1 MIKSGRSPAAQ
12 KLLHAN
18 SGMDPAWDAAIQR
31 AGLLRVQDTHE
42 LFSAVETLSH
52 MRPLRGEKLMI
63 VSNGAAPAALALDEL
78 WLRNGKLAT
87 LSEETRDALRQ
98 ALPVGVEIANPLD
111 LRDDASSEH
120 YQRAVN
126 VLLNSQDY
134 DALLMI
140 HSPSAAAPGT
150 ESALALIDALKHHP
164 RGKYVTVL
172 TNWCGEFSSQEAR
185 RLFSDAGLP
194 TYRTPEGTI
203 TAFMHMVEYRRNQKQ
218 LRETPVLPDSLT
230 ANTSEAHALLQ
241 QAIEDGATTLD
252 THEVSP
258 VLRAYGIHTLPTRIA
273 ADSAEA
279 VHIAEQIGYP
289 VALKLRSPDIP
300 HKSEVQGSCS
310 ICVPPPRC
318 SRLQMR

>member
-1 MIKSGRSPAAQ
+1 
-12 KLLHAN
+12 
-18 SGMDPAWDAAIQR
+18 
-31 AGLLRVQDTHE
+31 
-42 LFSAVETLSH
+42 
-52 MRPLRGEKLMI
+52 MI

-78 WLRNGKLAT
+78 WLRNGKLAA

-134 DALLMI
+134 DALLVI

-185 RLFSDAGLP
+185 RLFSDAGL
-194 TYRTPEGTI
+194 
-203 TAFMHMVEYRRNQKQ
+203 
-218 LRETPVLPDSLT
+218 
-230 ANTSEAHALLQ
+230 
-241 QAIEDGATTLD
+241 
-252 THEVSP
+252 
-258 VLRAYGIHTLPTRIA
+258 LPTVRRRA
-273 ADSAEA
+273 
-279 VHIAEQIGYP
+279 
-289 VALKLRSPDIP
+289 RSPLLCIWWNT
-300 HKSEVQGSCS
+300 VATRNNCARR
-310 ICVPPPRC
+310 RC
-318 SRLQMR
+318 YQTP

>member
-134 DALLMI
+134 DALLVI

-150 ESALALIDALKHHP
+150 ESA
-164 RGKYVTVL
+164 
-172 TNWCGEFSSQEAR
+172 
-185 RLFSDAGLP
+185 
-194 TYRTPEGTI
+194 
-203 TAFMHMVEYRRNQKQ
+203 
-218 LRETPVLPDSLT
+218 
-230 ANTSEAHALLQ
+230 
-241 QAIEDGATTLD
+241 
-252 THEVSP
+252 
-258 VLRAYGIHTLPTRIA
+258 
-273 ADSAEA
+273 
-279 VHIAEQIGYP
+279 
-289 VALKLRSPDIP
+289 
-300 HKSEVQGSCS
+300 
-310 ICVPPPRC
+310 PP
-318 SRLQMR
+318 